1 MVWVGLNTIVVVIW
15 FDISISKFKI
25 MVEETT
31 LDANSVS
38 GDSALGAVAWT
49 L

>member
-15 FDISISKFKI
+15 FDLSISKLKI
-25 MVEETT
+25 MVEETA
-31 LDANSVS
+31 LDANSVF

-49 L
+49 V